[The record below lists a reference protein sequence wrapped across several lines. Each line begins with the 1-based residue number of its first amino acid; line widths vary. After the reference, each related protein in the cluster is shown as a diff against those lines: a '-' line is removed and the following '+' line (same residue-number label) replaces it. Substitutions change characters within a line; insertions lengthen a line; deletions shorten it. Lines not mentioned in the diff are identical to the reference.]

1 MEYLEQVR
9 FVHRDLAARNVLVV
23 NEESVKISDFGMSR
37 AIGTGSEYY
46 RVSTCGGV
54 VECVW
59 SVGVVVGCVVEW
71 VWSVGEG
78 DPGGGV
84 ACSVFYMYTY
94 LLYCPGQA
102 PMVFVAQAQKFE
114 GRRLHREGVSIV

>member
-54 VECVW
+54 VGWVW
-59 SVGVVVGCVVEW
+59 SGGVVVGGVVGW

-84 ACSVFYMYTY
+84 AYSVFYTY

-102 PMVFVAQAQKFE
+102 PMVFIAQAQKFE
-114 GRRLHREGVSIV
+114 GRRLHREGASII